1 MICLQVFSRATAYYT
16 YVVSS
21 LIYPYPVCSRL
32 FEYMIKYEF
41 SRMKQNDHGTRQF
54 FCLSVVLVSTTVPMI
69 GNTLARH
76 GVRLRTFFIGDIIFR
91 QRRWQ

>member
-1 MICLQVFSRATAYYT
+1 MFSVICFQVFSRATAYYT

-21 LIYPYPVCSRL
+21 LIYPYSVCSRL
-32 FEYMIKYEF
+32 YEYMIKYAF
-41 SRMKQNDHGTRQF
+41 SQNDHGTRQF
-54 FCLSVVLVSTTVPMI
+54 FYQLAVLVSTTVPMI